1 LLFSNLFISLCAAII
16 TLQTFYFFNHALNVH
31 YLSFVFCGTLCSYNF
46 HGLLCKNQFANTPK
60 LNWNIRFRN
69 IQVLFMIMGGI
80 LAGYYF
86 LQLKA
91 FWPWLIF
98 SILLTFFYSAPLIE
112 IPIFRNIKKLAVG
125 KTAFIAISWT
135 LVTCMLPLLFIKT
148 HWDITEKLYVFSR
161 FFFIYAICILF
172 DYRDKESD
180 KLQGIISLV
189 TQLSQNGI
197 RFMFFS
203 AILIS
208 TISTTIMLNGFSA
221 SYNFYFLLPL
231 VILAAIF
238 RFSIHTKSDYWY
250 YFLLDSLMM
259 LTGLL
264 LIIFGF

>member
-1 LLFSNLFISLCAAII
+1 
-16 TLQTFYFFNHALNVH
+16 
-31 YLSFVFCGTLCSYNF
+31 
-46 HGLLCKNQFANTPK
+46 
-60 LNWNIRFRN
+60 
-69 IQVLFMIMGGI
+69 MILGGI
-80 LAGYYF
+80 LAGFYF

-91 FWPWLIF
+91 FWPWLLF

-125 KTAFIAISWT
+125 KTAFLAISWT

-148 HWDITEKLYVFSR
+148 HWDITEELYVFSR

-189 TQLSQNGI
+189 TQLPQNGI
-197 RFMFFS
+197 RFLFFS

-221 SYNFYFLLPL
+221 GYYFCFLLPII
-231 VILAAIF
+231 ILAAIF

-250 YFLLDSLMM
+250 YFLLDGLMM
-259 LTGLL
+259 LAGLL